1 MTSAQKGVVGTEV
14 NIAKGCLHIILTATL
29 LTATKCG
36 TSPDAYHRTN
46 QKIKHIKYIHSY
58 MCAHTYAMEFS
69 SATKKNDLMPL
80 AGGRT
85 ELGTF
90 MSTERS

>member
-1 MTSAQKGVVGTEV
+1 MGRGTEV

-36 TSPDAYHRTN
+36 TSPDAHHPTN

-58 MCAHTYAMEFS
+58 MCAHTYATEFS
-69 SATKKNDLMPL
+69 SATKKNGMMPFCRRKD
-80 AGGRT
+80 RT
-85 ELGTF
+85 GDF
-90 MSTERS
+90 HVY